1 MQEVLNTFDYH
12 LDIINSRNTS
22 DVKIDFD
29 FDWRIY
35 KNVSDIVNT
44 AFLDFG
50 ENTEIQNTVF
60 SLLVSL
66 SIPAGRMRLSYRS
79 DPMI

>member
-44 AFLDFG
+44 AFSRCK
-50 ENTEIQNTVF
+50 EK
-60 SLLVSL
+60 
-66 SIPAGRMRLSYRS
+66 
-79 DPMI
+79 

>member
-44 AFLDFG
+44 AFLDIE
-50 ENTEIQNTVF
+50 ENTDTKYSF
-60 SLLVSL
+60 F
-66 SIPAGRMRLSYRS
+66 PYWYR
-79 DPMI
+79 

>member
-44 AFLDFG
+44 AFLDVR
-50 ENTEIQNTVF
+50 ENTVQNTVF
-60 SLLVSL
+60 FLLVSL